1 MCLMTEQRIR
11 AGERYGSALAELRTA
26 AAELS
31 ILDRILENPTFKVDP
46 DIASLK
52 HPTFAPMMLME
63 SFSNDVQAARA
74 ARAR

>member
-1 MCLMTEQRIR
+1 MSTMTEQRIR
-11 AGERYGSALAELRTA
+11 AGERYRLALAELRTA

-31 ILDRILENPTFKVDP
+31 ILDRILEKPTFKVDP

-52 HPTFAPMMLME
+52 HPTFAPLMILE

-74 ARAR
+74 ARTR